1 MRVYTCTCGNRVEK
15 GDRTYAVICPCGVYM
30 LENLPR
36 NFGDDVEKNKSGKS
50 PTIILKDGGVG
61 WVGKDGGKK

>member
-1 MRVYTCTCGNRVEK
+1 MRVYTCPTCGNRVEK

-36 NFGDDVEKNKSGKS
+36 NFGDDVEKNKSEKS
-50 PTIILKDGGVG
+50 PTIIFKGSG
-61 WVGKDGGKK
+61 WTPKGDKK